1 MFYFFLPQ
9 SRLAAVVV
17 SLATV
22 SCGVGAQEFAA
33 SPPASPAP
41 SSLSAALE
49 AAWQLSA
56 GSRSLVSRQAELEAR
71 QRAAGAFLSGS
82 PSLNLSQR
90 SDRLNTNQGLRESE
104 VSLTLPLW
112 SPGTRAA
119 TRAQIDADRAALAA
133 EPQGSK
139 LRLAGQ
145 LRELAASIALA
156 RLEHALAQRKEQ
168 ESSTLLQD
176 TQRRVKSGE
185 SPRVDALQAEAAM
198 RLAAGLRVHAA
209 TAVAQGISQWRAL
222 TGLPDVS
229 LPDEPVALLA
239 VPNPADHPLRAAA
252 AAKVSAAQARLRL
265 AEVDKRDSPELS
277 VGVIRDRSLASEPS
291 LNSFQVGVRIALGGT
306 HRNAPRIAAA
316 LSELDTA
323 QAELEAVDR
332 QLSVDQALARNAVQ
346 AAQLAERFA
355 AERAALS
362 IEAQALVA
370 KAYQLGESDLPARL
384 RTDNERFDAEL
395 ALVRART
402 ENQRA
407 AAQLNQ
413 SSGLLP

>member
-1 MFYFFLPQ
+1 MFYLFLPH
-9 SRLAAVVV
+9 SRLAVVVV
-17 SLATV
+17 SLAAV
-22 SCGVGAQEFAA
+22 SCGVGAQEFAT
-33 SPPASPAP
+33 SPPASPRP
-41 SSLSAALE
+41 TSLSAALD

-71 QRAAGAFLSGS
+71 QRAAGTFLSGS
-82 PSLNLSQR
+82 PSLSLSQR
-90 SDRLNTNQGLRESE
+90 SDRLNTHQGLRESE

-119 TRAQIDADRAALAA
+119 TSAQIDADRAALAA

-185 SPRVDALQAEAAM
+185 SPRVDALQAEAAL
-198 RLAAGLRVHAA
+198 RLAAGLRVNAA
-209 TAVAQGISQWRAL
+209 TAVAQGVSQWRAL

-239 VPNPADHPLRAAA
+239 VPNLADHPLRAAT

-291 LNSFQVGVRIALGGT
+291 LNSFQVGVRIPLGGT

-316 LSELDTA
+316 LAELDTA
-323 QAELEAVDR
+323 QAELDAVER

-346 AAQLAERFA
+346 AAQMAERFA

-370 KAYQLGESDLPARL
+370 KAYQLGESDLPTRL

-402 ENQRA
+402 ESQRA
-407 AAQLNQ
+407 TAQLNQ